1 MSNDLVKK
9 GYNEVAET
17 YFSQRD
23 QFKNNTYLDRCIKL
37 LKSGASILDI
47 GCGAGIPIDT
57 YFIERGFRVQGIDI
71 SEKQIELAK
80 RNVPEGKFEAK
91 DMEELRAGDYR
102 VDAVVSFYT
111 IFHISREK
119 HAQLFKKINSFLT
132 TGGLLLVTMG
142 SSHWEGSEE
151 FHGTTMWW
159 SHYDAKRNRKI
170 VEEAGFKILMDEID
184 ESGGEKHQVLM
195 AEKTGENT
203 SR

>member
-9 GYNEVAET
+9 GYNEVAER
-17 YFSQRD
+17 YSLQRD
-23 QFKNNTYLDRCIKL
+23 QFKNNTHLDRCIKL
-37 LKSGASILDI
+37 LKPGASILDI

-80 RNVPEGKFEAK
+80 RNLPEGKFEVK

-119 HAQLFKKINSFLT
+119 HAQLFKKINSFLP

-142 SSHWEGSEE
+142 SSHWEGSEA

-170 VEEAGFKILMDEID
+170 VEEAGFNILTDEID
-184 ESGGEKHQVLM
+184 DSGGEKHQVLM